1 MSKTYTKREIAH
13 LLNCS
18 VSTIERDCS
27 YLNIEPTE
35 GDRGLN
41 LYDQKQFNL
50 LSQMREHCK
59 DKSNSRESFVQRTE
73 VQIVKD
79 EPQVSKLVGAL
90 SPAETLRE
98 RETPVQRSEV
108 RSIYEESISFGLAQD
123 PLFDLELLQRI
134 SDRHY
139 LLPAT
144 RLAPIFGITAKY
156 LNRQTKYYYCGFIA
170 IKEVYASNKALWKIE
185 SNNS

>member
-1 MSKTYTKREIAH
+1 MSKTFTKREIAH

-41 LYDQKQFNL
+41 LYDQNQFNL
-50 LSQMREHCK
+50 LAQMREHCK
-59 DKSNSRESFVQRTE
+59 EKSNSRESFLPNTE
-73 VQIVKD
+73 VEIINN
-79 EPQVSKLVGAL
+79 EPQISKLVKQELNNSLYEQSIHYGL
-90 SPAETLRE
+90 S
-98 RETPVQRSEV
+98 
-108 RSIYEESISFGLAQD
+108 QD

-134 SDRHY
+134 SDRNY

-144 RLAPIFGITAKY
+144 RLAPIFNITAKY
-156 LNRQTKYYYCGFIA
+156 LNSKKEYCYCGFVA
-170 IKEVYASNKALWKIE
+170 TKEVYAGGRALWKVL
-185 SNNS
+185 SNND